1 MGMTLNFSDL
11 TRRVRAGQNATAED
25 IADVLT
31 ASPAATFALMEF
43 AAELRQKHFGAL
55 VTVTNLLGAPA
66 EAKAGVR
73 LEVTAPLDPA
83 TLVPLLAGESETSQR
98 LELHFVAGEATLLPM
113 EALRMIAAARIAAPA
128 RSLHLGPSREGT
140 LRSLQPLAVGAV
152 DSLVLNDSLD
162 EPRLV
167 FEDLKLIVGAGLTI
181 EGAAERDLVAEYVD
195 YLGQHGVTDAEAYA
209 QVALAGADS
218 AGGCGGNCA
227 CGSGGCGS

>member
-1 MGMTLNFSDL
+1 MTLNFSDL
-11 TRRVRAGQNATAED
+11 TRRIRAGQNATTED
-25 IADVLT
+25 IAAVLT

-55 VTVTNLLGAPA
+55 VTVTNLLGTPA

-73 LEVTAPLDPA
+73 LEITAPLDPA
-83 TLVPLLAGESETSQR
+83 RLLPLLVNEGETVKA
-98 LELHFVAGEATLLPM
+98 LELHFVTEDAALLPM
-113 EALRMIAAARIAAPA
+113 EALRVIAAARIAAPA
-128 RSLHLGPSREGT
+128 RSLHLGLSREVT
-140 LRSLQPLAVGAV
+140 LRSLQPLAVGAI

-181 EGAAERDLVAEYVD
+181 EGAGERDLVAEYVD
-195 YLGQHGVTDAEAYA
+195 YLSQNGIADAETYA
-209 QVALAGADS
+209 QIALNGADS